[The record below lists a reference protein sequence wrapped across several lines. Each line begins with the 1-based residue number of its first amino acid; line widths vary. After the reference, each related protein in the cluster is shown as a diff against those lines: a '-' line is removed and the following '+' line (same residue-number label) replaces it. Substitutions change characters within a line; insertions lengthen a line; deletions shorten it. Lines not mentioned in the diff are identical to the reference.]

1 MYEFIH
7 EALAAHIAATLGD
20 PPMISMHHMLVAL
33 CRRVFINYTPEEIV
47 AWDDT
52 WQRVASHYRD
62 AHPNGDPD
70 TARERWIRTTLARG
84 AVPTEVVYSWYSR
97 LSVVARTDWAP
108 IPIEQQPDHA
118 LSPQRL
124 LDDSEFWSR
133 ARRWLEQQDWRR
145 RRTCGGRRL
154 LGQFAIAIGLDAVA
168 NRVGYH
174 IPLRVPTAA
183 RWCVAALHPA
193 HALGQSLR
201 ASGPSA
207 STTLTAEQHTA
218 RFEYFDRVLSRPPSS
233 ATVMSST
240 TVDVDP
246 DPVVLGADISRIMA
260 DAVESEQRALLDQV
274 MFEVQAI
281 VQAADPLQPDQQVA
295 LVLAADQWAA
305 VLTVLRAALRGSTK
319 LPSAPQLMHTARRAI
334 CVKNNQEDE

>member
-7 EALAAHIAATLGD
+7 EALAAHIAATRGA

-33 CRRVFINYTPEEIV
+33 CRRVFSNYTPEEIV
-47 AWDDT
+47 AWDAA
-52 WQRVASHYRD
+52 WQRVVSHYR
-62 AHPNGDPD
+62 AARPNGDPD
-70 TARERWIRTTLARG
+70 TARERWIRNTLARG

-108 IPIEQQPDHA
+108 IPIEQQPDHE

-124 LDDSEFWSR
+124 LDDWEFWSR
-133 ARRWLEQQDWRR
+133 ARRWLEHQDWRR
-145 RRTCGGRRL
+145 RPTCGGRRL
-154 LGQFAIAIGLDAVA
+154 IAQFAIAIGLDAVA

-183 RWCVAALHPA
+183 RWFVDFLQPALYP
-193 HALGQSLR
+193 SLR
-201 ASGPSA
+201 ASGPFT

-218 RFEYFDRVLSRPPSS
+218 RFEYFDRVLSRLQSS
-233 ATVMSST
+233 ATVTSST

-260 DAVESEQRALLDQV
+260 DAVESEQRVLLDQV

-281 VQAADPLQPDQQVA
+281 VQAADLQQPDQQVA
-295 LVLAADQWAA
+295 LVLAVDQWAA
-305 VLTVLRAALRGSTK
+305 VLTVLRAALRGATK